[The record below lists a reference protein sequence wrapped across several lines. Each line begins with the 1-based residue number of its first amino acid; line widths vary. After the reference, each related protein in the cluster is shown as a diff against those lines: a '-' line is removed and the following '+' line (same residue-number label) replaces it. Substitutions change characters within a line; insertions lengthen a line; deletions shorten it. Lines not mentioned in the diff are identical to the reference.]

1 MSDKLIKG
9 MKNTHAAVE
18 SAKSICLDMHLV
30 DFDQAVN
37 YMSGQVVRIFPKSY
51 ESSTKR
57 KRQIS
62 GVDTEGRGRGRGS
75 GCGGRGRGR
84 GRYGGRGGGRGGRGG
99 RGGSGGGT
107 TMMNGVNVADVTRS
121 FSEDDW
127 HKLGDA
133 GRQYVNAERAR
144 NRGSGNDDNCNVSD
158 VNTGGAGNDAD
169 NAGDDTATGT
179 TNGNRGSQNG
189 TRFGANGGRGRGGR
203 NASAV
208 TSCVRRINRVSM
220 TEVKNKTVDGFVGRN
235 EMDSH
240 ADTSC
245 AGANWKAIELT
256 GLTCDVCTGCHLCN
270 GSDRRFGGDDYLGVS
285 PYVVFLAQVSRIR
298 F

>member
-1 MSDKLIKG
+1 
-9 MKNTHAAVE
+9 
-18 SAKSICLDMHLV
+18 
-30 DFDQAVN
+30 
-37 YMSGQVVRIFPKSY
+37 
-51 ESSTKR
+51 
-57 KRQIS
+57 
-62 GVDTEGRGRGRGS
+62 
-75 GCGGRGRGR
+75 
-84 GRYGGRGGGRGGRGG
+84 
-99 RGGSGGGT
+99 
-107 TMMNGVNVADVTRS
+107 MNGVDVADVTWS

-133 GRQYVNAERAR
+133 GRRYVNAERAR
-144 NRGSGNDDNCNVSD
+144 NRGSGNDDNRNVSD

-169 NAGDDTATGT
+169 NAGDDTATGI

-208 TSCVRRINRVSM
+208 TSCVCRINRVSM

-256 GLTCDVCTGCHLCN
+256 GLTCDVSPFTQDYDAVKDVPVATCATAVTNDSGKTIILVCHQMLY
-270 GSDRRFGGDDYLGVS
+270 FGTSLPHS
-285 PYVVFLAQVSRIR
+285 LLNPNQ
-298 F
+298 